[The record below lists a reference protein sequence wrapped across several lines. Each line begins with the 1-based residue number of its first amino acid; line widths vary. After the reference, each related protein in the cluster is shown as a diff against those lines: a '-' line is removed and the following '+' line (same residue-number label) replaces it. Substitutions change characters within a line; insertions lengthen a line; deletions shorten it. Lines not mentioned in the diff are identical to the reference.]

1 MTTKEWLNRGWKL
14 DKEIDALLSEQRRAF
29 DIACSTT
36 TSLTQDKV
44 QTSQSN
50 SAENKFINYANYS
63 KMIDDRID
71 ELYAI
76 KQEILQAINTVDGIR
91 HREILTRRY
100 LDFES
105 IHSIATKMNVTD
117 RAVKKMHIRAIE
129 KIENTICSV
138 CN

>member
-63 KMIDDRID
+63 KMIDVRID

-76 KQEILQAINTVDGIR
+76 KQEILQAINTVDDSTYRTLLI
-91 HREILTRRY
+91 ERY
-100 LDFES
+100 VNFKTWEQ
-105 IHSIATKMNVTD
+105 IAVDMNYCWRQIMRLHGQALQKIKM
-117 RAVKKMHIRAIE
+117 
-129 KIENTICSV
+129 S
-138 CN
+138 

>member
-63 KMIDDRID
+63 KMIDVRID

-76 KQEILQAINTVDGIR
+76 KQEILQAINTVKDSAYRTLLI
-91 HREILTRRY
+91 ERY
-100 LDFES
+100 VNFKTWEQ
-105 IHSIATKMNVTD
+105 IAVDMNYCWRQIMRLHGQALQKIKM
-117 RAVKKMHIRAIE
+117 
-129 KIENTICSV
+129 S
-138 CN
+138 